1 MSEELYINYFAIL
14 GLNEDSKAGDIRKNY
29 KKMMKDLLLE
39 IHNLSSLTPAQL
51 DEYLLKMAMLN
62 AGYYILRDDERR
74 NNYLMHRKKVI
85 ELEKKWCEV
94 AEKDPDSQ
102 EADRLRREYD
112 RALQDF
118 LTKYMEEL
126 VLEAGRDREC
136 VETSNWDP
144 FHERHASRVLRHY
157 RQKLYSQIHERLP
170 YYDVTKPQIDWDERK
185 RIVVSIV
192 RKDYSED
199 E

>member
-1 MSEELYINYFAIL
+1 MNQQLYIDYFSIL
-14 GLNEDSKAGDIRKNY
+14 GLTEDSKPGDIRKNY
-29 KKMMKDLLLE
+29 KKIMKDLLFE
-39 IHNLSSLTPAQL
+39 IHNFASLTPAQL

-62 AGYYILRDDERR
+62 AGFYILRDDERR
-74 NNYLMHRKKVI
+74 HNYITHRKKVI
-85 ELEKKWCEV
+85 ELEQKWREA
-94 AEKDPDSQ
+94 AEQNPDSQ
-102 EADRLRREYD
+102 ETDRLRREYD

-126 VLEAGRDREC
+126 VLEAGRDKEC

-157 RQKLYSQIHERLP
+157 RQKIYSQIHERLP

-185 RIVVSIV
+185 KLVTAIV
-192 RKDYSED
+192 RKEYSEND
-199 E
+199 